1 MAIRVDTKKEKG
13 EGFEGVV
20 AADSTSG
27 ALAKRNDDSASFD
40 DGESGVEDGGEREE
54 QRFIHDTAAWKMGG
68 GNGDLMS
75 GALAAAF
82 R

>member
-1 MAIRVDTKKEKG
+1 MAGRRGAGPGT
-13 EGFEGVV
+13 
-20 AADSTSG
+20 AA
-27 ALAKRNDDSASFD
+27 
-40 DGESGVEDGGEREE
+40 GESGVEDGGEREE